1 MAAVSAGAETAA
13 LRRAPRSRP
22 EILLAINRAAID
34 VFSREGLN
42 GASTQAIADGA
53 GLSKAQLHYY
63 IDSKEALYR
72 QLLQDVIDDWITV
85 FGFNDQ
91 AHGPRKVLS
100 DYIRRKMQ
108 FSFEHPQR
116 SRIYAMEM
124 MRGAPVLRP
133 MLSTS
138 KRRTLQAVS
147 VIQNWIDQ
155 GQMAS
160 IDPLLLLFDIWG
172 ITQFYAEQAEQVSFF
187 AGQAVMGE
195 AQREAMI
202 EQTTAF
208 VLRGAG
214 VG

>member
-1 MAAVSAGAETAA
+1 MSAGASAA
-13 LRRAPRSRP
+13 TVRRSPRSRP

-63 IDSKEALYR
+63 IESKEALYR

-85 FGFNDQ
+85 FGFADQ
-91 AHGPRKVLS
+91 AHGPRKVLC
-100 DYIRRKMQ
+100 DYIRRKML

-138 KRRTLQAVS
+138 KRRTMQAVA
-147 VIQNWIDQ
+147 VIQNWVDQ
-155 GQMAS
+155 GLMEH

-172 ITQFYAEQAEQVSFF
+172 ITQFYAEQAEQVVFF
-187 AGQAVMGE
+187 TGQAVLGE
-195 AQREAMI
+195 EQREAII

-214 VG
+214 VE